1 MEKNT
6 DLSVV
11 DPTQRL
17 DVLVFRGVEKLARF
31 IEEKNGITGVW
42 DAVRPHINSAVV
54 KHVSG
59 IEIPTEAKIL
69 LSILQANWK
78 G

>member
-1 MEKNT
+1 MIGT
-6 DLSVV
+6 DLETVSPVG
-11 DPTQRL
+11 RL
-17 DVLVFRGVEKLARF
+17 DVLTYRGVEKLARF

-42 DAVRPHINSAVV
+42 DAVKPHINSAVI

-69 LSILQANWK
+69 LSILQANWQ